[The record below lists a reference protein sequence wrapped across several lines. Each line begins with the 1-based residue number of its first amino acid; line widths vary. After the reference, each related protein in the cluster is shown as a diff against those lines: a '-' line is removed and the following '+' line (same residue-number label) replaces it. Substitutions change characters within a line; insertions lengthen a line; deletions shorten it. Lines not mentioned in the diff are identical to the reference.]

1 MGETNHW
8 EAALLLM
15 DKGRGETRSLSG
27 IVVTAT
33 TLLPVSNPFYL
44 LWLRRSLGKDL
55 LRKNQEQL
63 LIPMSRTGHSH
74 HSWRIPCLRTRVG
87 EQWDHFFLFSIFI
100 IWAFFLW
107 VGKGCF
113 ESLGEDGEDSSGW
126 CTFYNRYLTPGKLG
140 KASLRR
146 LSLRTEGWMRWC

>member
-1 MGETNHW
+1 
-8 EAALLLM
+8 M

-27 IVVTAT
+27 ILVTAT
-33 TLLPVSNPFYL
+33 TFLLPASNPFYL
-44 LWLRRSLGKDL
+44 LWLRRSLGKGL
-55 LRKNQEQL
+55 RRKNHDPRAIVNTHVQDWSQPSQL
-63 LIPMSRTGHSH
+63 KNSMPENKGGRT
-74 HSWRIPCLRTRVG
+74 VG
-87 EQWDHFFLFSIFI
+87 SLPFLFSMFI

-146 LSLRTEGWMRWC
+146 LSLRTEG